1 MPPSAFQNIYL
12 FSSSST
18 QSSVAPSPETMLSGS
33 TVEST
38 LSTEEVTHAFAKI
51 SEAIDRLGF
60 DFESLGVEGTS
71 LLSMCNPEVQVSVPQ
86 GATLPT
92 ISCSSRGRQ
101 KSWLLNYSVISF
113 LMNGQLFSE
122 YDRISNML
130 GLPHCSDKYW
140 REIVGWLGE
149 YVTRLAE
156 WSCSQVRD
164 EVCARGDSEHWV
176 TSYDGYYLTRGH
188 HSNNCSATL
197 HDYSTGKIAYFQ
209 HRTKR
214 DVGHNWEGTSA
225 GAEADMFNEAKEAG
239 FVISEMVTD
248 KDSSMNSI
256 YCRHFPEGTITYCSN
271 HNVKTMH
278 KDLQKVKSL
287 KCQVSIYTKWA
298 GIIAYYRD
306 GVIQLHHHT
315 CTCTCT
321 CIYIF
326 TCTYNV
332 YNYVCIYM

>member
-1 MPPSAFQNIYL
+1 MHL
-12 FSSSST
+12 
-18 QSSVAPSPETMLSGS
+18 LRLGR
-33 TVEST
+33 
-38 LSTEEVTHAFAKI
+38 
-51 SEAIDRLGF
+51 EAIDRLGF

-149 YVTRLAE
+149 HVTRLAE
-156 WSCSQVRD
+156 WSCSQVRN

-214 DVGHNWEGTSA
+214 GVGHNWEGTSA
-225 GAEADMFNEAKEAG
+225 GAEADMFNDILGEAKEAG

-271 HNVKTMH
+271 HNAKTMH
-278 KDLQKVKSL
+278 KNLQKVKSL

-298 GIIAYYRD
+298 GIIAYNFTTIHIHVYTYLH
-306 GVIQLHHHT
+306 VLTMYIIMFAYTCSVEQLASQD
-315 CTCTCT
+315 
-321 CIYIF
+321 
-326 TCTYNV
+326 V
-332 YNYVCIYM
+332 AE